1 MYRDINR
8 YKLISQGHNEER
20 HLLEQLRAGNHDAFV
35 EIYHRYK
42 LRLAGNFLRILKS
55 PELAEELL
63 QELFVRLW
71 MRREQVD
78 PEQSIKSYLFRIGE
92 NLIRDTF
99 RKAAKDRVMQQH
111 LLAAISETYSH
122 VEESLISSETRTALH
137 RAIDLLPPKRREV
150 FILCKMESRSYEEVS
165 KLLNISPGTV
175 NDHIRKA
182 NSFLRQYLTT
192 HAELGVLLVSSAM
205 LYHIS

>member
-1 MYRDINR
+1 
-8 YKLISQGHNEER
+8 
-20 HLLEQLRAGNHDAFV
+20 
-35 EIYHRYK
+35 
-42 LRLAGNFLRILKS
+42 
-55 PELAEELL
+55 
-63 QELFVRLW
+63 

-78 PEQSIKSYLFRIGE
+78 PELSIKSYLFRIGE

-111 LLAAISETYSH
+111 LLAAVSETYSH
-122 VEESLISSETRTALH
+122 VEESLISSETRAELYH
-137 RAIDLLPPKRREV
+137 AIDLLPPKRREV

-165 KLLNISPGTV
+165 KLLNISTGTV

-182 NSFLRQYLTT
+182 NSFLRKYLTT

-205 LYHIS
+205 LHGVL